1 MKIQDIINQKYLS
14 LETYK
19 KNNLPVQTPVW
30 FVVHNDTIHIVTR
43 EKTGKIKRL
52 KNNNN
57 VQIAPCTF
65 NGKITGK
72 AATGKAVFSPL
83 EDVQT
88 VLNLRRK
95 KYGVME
101 IIARFVS
108 RKKGN
113 LVVFSIK
120 LDET

>member
-14 LETYK
+14 LETYR

-30 FVVHNDTIHIVTR
+30 FVVHKDTIHIVTR

-72 AATGKAVFSPL
+72 AATGKAVFSPP
-83 EDVQT
+83 EDVQM

>member
-30 FVVHNDTIHIVTR
+30 FVVHKDTIHIVTR

-83 EDVQT
+83 EDVQM

>member
-1 MKIQDIINQKYLS
+1 MRIQDIINQKYLS

-30 FVVHNDTIHIVTR
+30 FVVHKDTIHIVTR

-72 AATGKAVFSPL
+72 VATGKAVFSPP
-83 EDVQT
+83 EDVQM

>member
-1 MKIQDIINQKYLS
+1 QDIINQKYIS
-14 LETYK
+14 LETYR

-30 FVVHNDTIHIVTR
+30 FVVYNDTIHIVTR

-72 AATGKAVFSPL
+72 KITGKAVFSPP
-83 EDVQT
+83 EDKQI
-88 VLNLRRK
+88 VLKLRRK

-113 LVVFSIK
+113 LAVFSIK